1 MGTHD
6 SENRWLCFQVHPNP
20 KRPPDLK
27 LKLYEF
33 AGKIVGK
40 CLFES
45 SLGRPYRQ
53 LVKARFSKS
62 FLAQLMGLRV
72 NYKVSFILFC
82 FLCHGTQSSCVLPG
96 LAHGSVGQLQGQAYF
111 WFSASWGTVV
121 LHPSC
126 SARES
131 TGQLQSGACF
141 VSLFCFRVLFPCFVS
156 LFCFLRP
163 HAFIVA

>member
-1 MGTHD
+1 MF
-6 SENRWLCFQVHPNP
+6 LQVHPNP

-72 NYKVSFILFC
+72 NYKVRLVFC
-82 FLCHGTQSSCVLPG
+82 FCFHFLFQFCPSWLSSRTYGSTTRSG
-96 LAHGSVGQLQGQAYF
+96 LFFVFCIMGHTLL
-111 WFSASWGTVV
+111 ASI
-121 LHPSC
+121 L
-126 SARES
+126 
-131 TGQLQSGACF
+131 LN
-141 VSLFCFRVLFPCFVS
+141 
-156 LFCFLRP
+156 
-163 HAFIVA
+163 